1 MRRSDACRYA
11 DFEFPRKGICGVG
24 WTAVATA
31 VVGAFASQAIGQ
43 MMAPEQPQGGGTA
56 PAMPDAA
63 GVKTPTPMPVAPQPG
78 GISKAKAERS
88 LAQQMSMTRASTILS
103 DDNSKLG

>member
-56 PAMPDAA
+56 PAPAVPDL
-63 GVKTPTPMPVAPQPG
+63 VKTPTPMPVAPG
-78 GISKAKAERS
+78 AASKAKAERS

>member
-1 MRRSDACRYA
+1 MRRSDACRFA
-11 DFEFPRKGICGVG
+11 DAELPRKGVCGIG

-31 VVGAFASQAIGQ
+31 VVGAVAAQAIGG
-43 MMAPEQPQGGGTA
+43 MMAPDQPQGGGTA
-56 PAMPDAA
+56 PAMPEA
-63 GVKTPTPMPVAPQPG
+63 VKTPTPMPVAPG
-78 GISKAKAERS
+78 ASSKAKAERS